1 MSIQII
7 PLAAA
12 VGAEIKGIDV
22 SNIDKQEFEAVN
34 KALIEFGVIYFRE
47 QSLTPSQQLKF
58 ASQWS
63 EPHLHP

>member
-7 PLAAA
+7 PLAGA

-47 QSLTPSQQLKF
+47 
-58 ASQWS
+58 
-63 EPHLHP
+63 